1 MKNKKLFFTLFT
13 LFLFI
18 IILFSFNNYSYC
30 ADQKLVNTINKAFEQ
45 IQDWLLKL
53 ATPAAAVAVGT
64 GVFMKKFSFGDE
76 ERIRIGKKLIKSS
89 LFSYAFILAID
100 LILSAIKSLIW

>member
-1 MKNKKLFFTLFT
+1 MKNKKLFFIIFT

-18 IILFSFNNYSYC
+18 IILFSFTSISFG
-30 ADQKLVNTINKAFEQ
+30 ADQKLVNTMKKAFEQ

-53 ATPAAAVAVGT
+53 ATPAAAVAVGA
-64 GVFMKKFSFGDE
+64 GIFMKKFSFGDE
-76 ERIRIGKKLIKSS
+76 ERIRIGQKLIKSS

-100 LILSAIKSLIW
+100 LILSTIKSFI